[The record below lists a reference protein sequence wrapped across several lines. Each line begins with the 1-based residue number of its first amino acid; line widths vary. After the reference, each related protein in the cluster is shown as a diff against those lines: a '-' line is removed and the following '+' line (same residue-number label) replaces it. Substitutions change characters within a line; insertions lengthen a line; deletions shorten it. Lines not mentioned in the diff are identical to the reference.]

1 MFDKDEAGRKAH
13 EELCGHEIYRGKRS
27 TAEIQV
33 KYLEPSDEILEL
45 YRKQLDLPYEIEH
58 LLSVTCWGKLKE
70 MNYVQP
76 KENEE
81 LFVLLK
87 RFLDRK
93 RTIDNLIDDF
103 VENVD
108 VRDTIVTMSP
118 IDKKKEQI
126 ACWVA
131 QSSEAE
137 QKEYL
142 KGLER
147 TIRKLEEVFR

>member
-1 MFDKDEAGRKAH
+1 
-13 EELCGHEIYRGKRS
+13 
-27 TAEIQV
+27 
-33 KYLEPSDEILEL
+33 
-45 YRKQLDLPYEIEH
+45 
-58 LLSVTCWGKLKE
+58 

-126 ACWVA
+126 ASWVA

>member
-1 MFDKDEAGRKAH
+1 MGQIKVEKNVGGIEGLCVIEPAVHGDARGYFMETYNEKD
-13 EELCGHEIYRGKRS
+13 
-27 TAEIQV
+27 
-33 KYLEPSDEILEL
+33 
-45 YRKQLDLPYEIEH
+45 
-58 LLSVTCWGKLKE
+58 
-70 MNYVQP
+70 M
-76 KENEE
+76 
-81 LFVLLK
+81 
-87 RFLDRK
+87 K